1 MAFVTATAS
10 QEATEIER
18 DDQPMP
24 AEIVDFEAEKQAE
37 DTPSFKNADFGGFFH
52 RLFLAVI
59 TA

>member
-52 RLFLAVI
+52 RLF
-59 TA
+59 